1 MDLTNKIV
9 NINALSM
16 TTYPPSTLV
25 KVNLTQEVAPGI
37 FKQVDSYDIQID
49 AGYQSTDD
57 PALLA
62 AINEKLAALP

>member
-9 NINALSM
+9 NVVALSM
-16 TTYPPSTLV
+16 TTFPPTTAV
-25 KVNLTQEVAPGI
+25 KITLTQEVAEGV
-37 FKQVDSYDIQID
+37 FKQVDSYDLKFDQGFQ
-49 AGYQSTDD
+49 ATDD

>member
-16 TTYPPSTLV
+16 STYPPVTVV
-25 KVNLTQEVAPGI
+25 KVNLTQEIALGV
-37 FKQVDSYDIQID
+37 FKQLDSYDLKFDQ
-49 AGYQSTDD
+49 AYQATDD

-62 AINEKLAALP
+62 AINEKLASLP